1 MFFDQKFREIAQH
14 VPGGGGG
21 WESIAETSVN
31 FSSSFGVFTCVD
43 DDEILIAIGKKQNTK
58 MSGVILMYSICGI
71 K

>member
-1 MFFDQKFREIAQH
+1 MFFYHKFREIAQH
-14 VPGGGGG
+14 VPGGGG
-21 WESIAETSVN
+21 WVSIAETSVN
-31 FSSSFGVFTCVD
+31 FSSSFGVFTCVI